1 MAKLI
6 LFENPVPYKWVKEAF
21 VKAIDEYLPITK
33 FDTEGETFAWEKYLK
48 YFTEH
53 KTSYITDRVSDIRFK
68 EVCTYL
74 EFIAIPNQ
82 PLFHLYDGIERAQHD
97 VRIFDDYPI
106 KGIFIAPEMKDAKQN
121 SNKPYPNEEGLA
133 NFIKTIVDTHYAL
146 ESAKETPNVWLGVF
160 KYQTKRGVLLTKN

>member
-21 VKAIDEYLPITK
+21 IKAIDEYLPITK

-106 KGIFIAPEMKDAKQN
+106 KGIFIAPEMKDAKQD

-133 NFIKTIVDTHYAL
+133 EFIKTTVDTYVR
-146 ESAKETPNVWLGVF
+146 ENAKNTPNVWLGVF
-160 KYQTKRGVLLTKN
+160 

>member
-21 VKAIDEYLPITK
+21 IKVIDEYLPLFYTK
-33 FDTEGETFAWEKYLK
+33 GEAFAWEKYLK

-106 KGIFIAPEMKDAKQN
+106 KGIFIAPEMKDAKQD

-133 NFIKTIVDTHYAL
+133 EFIKTTVDTYVR
-146 ESAKETPNVWLGVF
+146 ENAKNTPNVWLGVF
-160 KYQTKRGVLLTKN
+160 LF